1 MCISCV
7 VSFFFFRNEIQISL
21 YGRRKVPSKLW
32 RNGLI
37 RGLVLVSAQGNTLRG
52 LRNMAEIFLEE
63 KVPS

>member
-7 VSFFFFRNEIQISL
+7 VFFFFFRNEIQVSL
-21 YGRRKVPSKLW
+21 FGRRKVPSKLW

-37 RGLVLVSAQGNTLRG
+37 RGLVLVSVQGNTLRG
-52 LRNMAEIFLEE
+52 LRIVAGIFLEE